1 MNQFQPPQF
10 QQFPPQ
16 FPPRHSMKQLAMR
29 GVTINMRTRYALT
42 FYYVVTSLLVV
53 CAAIIV
59 VKLLFFPPCTPAGP
73 NGSVCTVDG
82 WSIAGLAA
90 TVLGVAAAIL
100 TILGALAVAYWWAEL
115 DKRVKAHVTEL
126 FNAPLDNKVEDL
138 LDKQKKKVEA
148 QATKISF
155 LNEELDQTR
164 RSAKNTFDLV
174 LSIAT
179 ADGIEIV
186 LATWGICSKKER

>member
-1 MNQFQPPQF
+1 VLKSGEERTDESVSATTVPTV
-10 QQFPPQ
+10 
-16 FPPRHSMKQLAMR
+16 SA
-29 GVTINMRTRYALT
+29 TIPTTAFYEAISYEGSDNMRTRYALT

-115 DKRVKAHVTEL
+115 DKRVKAQVTEL
-126 FNAPLDNKVEDL
+126 FNTTLDKKVEDL
-138 LDKQKKKVEA
+138 LDKQKK
-148 QATKISF
+148 
-155 LNEELDQTR
+155 N
-164 RSAKNTFDLV
+164 
-174 LSIAT
+174 
-179 ADGIEIV
+179 
-186 LATWGICSKKER
+186 